1 MGLEKEGA
9 KFRAGQEPAETQVNN
24 VQWTL
29 FLTRP
34 KGEATIGTN
43 DVSVRTNRTD
53 RYENQSVKW
62 LIFSFAK
69 NHPNS
74 IRKGWCLK

>member
-1 MGLEKEGA
+1 MVRFFAYLSTN
-9 KFRAGQEPAETQVNN
+9 R
-24 VQWTL
+24 
-29 FLTRP
+29 
-34 KGEATIGTN
+34 TN

-69 NHPNS
+69 NHPK
-74 IRKGWCLK
+74 ITMKGWCKK